1 MTGGLRGY
9 ELVEAGAPLRPAA
22 REVGPLADDEVL
34 VEVAGCGLCHTDLGF
49 LYDDVRTR
57 HALPLILGHEISG
70 VVRRAGAAATH
81 LLGAGV
87 VVPAVIPCGTCE
99 DCRAGQPMIC
109 RRQIMPGNDQD
120 GGFATHVRVP
130 ARGLCVVPGFT
141 GDPDAP
147 LGAAGISLRHLAVVA
162 DAVSTPFQAIRRAGL
177 STGGVAVVIGLGGV
191 GGYAAQIARALGA
204 WVVGID
210 VAPTRLAEAAALGV
224 SLTVDATDRA
234 SRDVRK
240 QILEACRAAGVP
252 TTRWT
257 ILECSGSS
265 TGQALAFD
273 LLVHGA
279 TLCVVGFTLA
289 RVEVRLSSLMA
300 FDARALGNW
309 GCDPAYYPEV
319 VQMALDGRIDVAG
332 RVELRPLS
340 EIGTAFADV
349 HAHRA
354 TRRIVLVPDVSA

>member
-9 ELVEAGAPLRPAA
+9 ELVEVGAPLRPTE
-22 REVGPLADDEVL
+22 RDGGPLAEDEVL

-49 LYDDVRTR
+49 LYDGVRTR
-57 HALPLILGHEISG
+57 HALPLILGHEIAG
-70 VVRRAGAAATH
+70 VVREAGAAATH

-87 VVPAVIPCGTCE
+87 VVPAVIPCGACA
-99 DCRAGQPMIC
+99 DCRAGHPMIC
-109 RRQIMPGNDQD
+109 KRQIMPGNDQD

-130 ARGLCVVPGFT
+130 AHGLCVVPGFT

-147 LGAAGISLRHLAVVA
+147 LGAAGVSLRHLAVVA

-177 STGGVAVVIGLGGV
+177 RAGDVAVVIGLGGV

-210 VAPTRLAEAAALGV
+210 VSSARLAEAAALGV
-224 SLTVDATDRA
+224 ELTVDATGRA
-234 SRDVRK
+234 SRELRK
-240 QILEACRAAGVP
+240 QVVEACRAAGVP

-257 ILECSGSS
+257 ILECSG
-265 TGQALAFD
+265 TAAGQSLAFD

-279 TLCVVGFTLA
+279 TLCVVGFTLD
-289 RVEVRLSSLMA
+289 RLEVRLSNLMA

-319 VQMALDGRIDVAG
+319 VQMALDGRIDIAS
-332 RVELRPLS
+332 RVELRPLAD
-340 EIGTAFADV
+340 IATAFADV

-354 TRRIVLVPDVSA
+354 TRRIVLVPSVSA